1 MGLQLKERTQI
12 DLDVKSRDGK
22 KKMITS
28 KTYTVLKTENLF
40 IISITADKSRN
51 FNNTTNSSLDIL
63 SYHNRRIRFVI
74 SFSIFSNHSRIIIL
88 CIFCIPPSA
97 PTYKMKTCQIQNL
110 VVTKMTLTLL
120 RAERLLSAS
129 SVFGLSSLP

>member
-40 IISITADKSRN
+40 IISITADKS
-51 FNNTTNSSLDIL
+51 
-63 SYHNRRIRFVI
+63 
-74 SFSIFSNHSRIIIL
+74 
-88 CIFCIPPSA
+88 
-97 PTYKMKTCQIQNL
+97 
-110 VVTKMTLTLL
+110 
-120 RAERLLSAS
+120 
-129 SVFGLSSLP
+129 